1 MENTTEK
8 RNKIRKLS
16 QKLIRPIDAIVVGIV
31 GLVAVI
37 IYPNQILLGVLFGLL
52 LIDGLVSLV
61 NERK

>member
-1 MENTTEK
+1 MEKITEK
-8 RNKIRKLS
+8 RNKMRKLS
-16 QKLIRPIDAIVVGIV
+16 QKLIRPIDVIVVGVV